1 MSSSIARTRSL
12 RKPTTVPPVSAS
24 NSSSPSADSQANS
37 DGRYGSPSR
46 LPVKPP
52 TRSSTSTSTSSQ
64 TRLATAIPTAGAAA
78 TTNTTTATTTTA
90 RPTTVLRQPRSV
102 SGSRVRPVPGKQPP
116 EPTKKETAT
125 SPTTTTAAGRY
136 PPITSM
142 TRATTATTRT
152 LGTRPT
158 STGSQTT
165 TRRIPPGHTRAKST
179 VTTGNTNGAGLSSR
193 APSQPTTN
201 GSTTRSLHAPKVS
214 IDKGSS
220 ISTPTKQQQP
230 PQQAAPRLRP
240 AFSTLQQ
247 HYSPAKSA
255 APKPLTSAILAP
267 PSPSKLPANVAASA
281 ETSRLQ
287 TELLQLHL
295 LHRDAAAVDA
305 DWQASAKV
313 KLGQRFEQLVST
325 NREIAEQDRAAVEGL
340 NVLVLR
346 EWGAA
351 GGLEERIQALDGI
364 VNGLW
369 TLTEAGGRYAR
380 LVRRFERWIDQVS
393 ELEEARQTGQMS
405 VQKSG
410 GQALFVDELD
420 SSWKEDLSSITRR
433 LDGWRRQLRDIGD
446 LPAGEGTQ
454 GSNLARMLEGSRAL
468 IHGTLAELS
477 LMEDIETQILAR
489 EDVWIERM
497 NRDEER
503 DDTPGAG
510 AIWRLV

>member
-1 MSSSIARTRSL
+1 MDAM
-12 RKPTTVPPVSAS
+12 A
-24 NSSSPSADSQANS
+24 
-37 DGRYGSPSR
+37 
-46 LPVKPP
+46 
-52 TRSSTSTSTSSQ
+52 
-64 TRLATAIPTAGAAA
+64 RLAVSQSNLPAGA
-78 TTNTTTATTTTA
+78 
-90 RPTTVLRQPRSV
+90 R
-102 SGSRVRPVPGKQPP
+102 
-116 EPTKKETAT
+116 
-125 SPTTTTAAGRY
+125 
-136 PPITSM
+136 
-142 TRATTATTRT
+142 
-152 LGTRPT
+152 
-158 STGSQTT
+158 
-165 TRRIPPGHTRAKST
+165 
-179 VTTGNTNGAGLSSR
+179 
-193 APSQPTTN
+193 
-201 GSTTRSLHAPKVS
+201 
-214 IDKGSS
+214 
-220 ISTPTKQQQP
+220 
-230 PQQAAPRLRP
+230 
-240 AFSTLQQ
+240 Q

-313 KLGQRFEQLVST
+313 KLGQRFEQLVLT

-393 ELEEARQTGQMS
+393 ELEDARQTGQMS

-446 LPAGEGTQ
+446 LPAGEDTQ

-468 IHGTLAELS
+468 IHDTLAELS
-477 LMEDIETQILAR
+477 LMEDIEAQILAR